1 MSVFEIKKD
10 GFYLDGKPFQVIS
23 GSIHYFRVVPEY
35 WRDRLMKLKAMG
47 CNTVETYIAWNFHE
61 PKKGQFDFAGAKDVE
76 RFVRL
81 AQEIGLYVILRPSPY
96 ICAEWEFGGFPAWLL
111 KEDGVRFRCY
121 DEKYLKHV
129 MDYYDELIPRLV
141 PLQVTHGGPVL
152 MMQVENEYGSY
163 GDDKQYLAAMRDA
176 MIVRGVDVPLV
187 TSDGPEHDMLL
198 CGQCEGVFQT
208 GNFGS
213 KAVQQ
218 FKVLEDYNIAPQ
230 MCMEFWCGWFDAW
243 GFEHKTTDAAG
254 AAQEFADMIRL
265 GHVNIYMFHGGTS
278 FGLWNGSNDYWNSE
292 KGVGYLSPDVT
303 SYDYDAVLT
312 EDGRITEKYRLFKAA
327 IEAQQGKPVEA
338 LDIPEIPRKAYGE
351 AEHIASVNLLD
362 AAKTR
367 KAVRSVTPLS
377 MERID
382 QAYGY
387 TLYHTTMVH
396 EKEILKIQL
405 VDAADRAKIYL
416 DGELILT
423 LYDRELE
430 KAYEFETPV
439 PVRKGASLDILV
451 ENMGRVNYSYK
462 LMKQRKGID
471 CAVVINNH
479 LHFGWDIH
487 RIDEETMNALD
498 VCGGWQAGA
507 PGLHTLSF
515 TVDTPADTWLELPGW
530 GKGVVI
536 LNGFTLG
543 RFWEIGPQKRL
554 YIPAPL
560 LKTGVNTLRIVESEG
575 KIGSALLCDEPSLG

>member
-1 MSVFEIKKD
+1 MSVFEIRKD
-10 GFYLDGKPFQVIS
+10 NFYLDGKPFQVIS

-35 WRDRLMKLKAMG
+35 WRDRLLKLKAMG

-61 PKKGQFDFAGAKDVE
+61 PRKGQFRFTGMADVE
-76 RFVRL
+76 RFVRT
-81 AQEIGLYVILRPSPY
+81 AQEVGLYVILRPSPY
-96 ICAEWEFGGFPAWLL
+96 ICAEWEFGGLPAWLL
-111 KEDGVRFRCY
+111 KEDGVRLRCY
-121 DEKYLKHV
+121 DETYLRHV
-129 MDYYDELIPRLV
+129 MDYYDELMPRLV

-163 GDDKQYLAAMRDA
+163 GDDKQYLAAIRDGMRA
-176 MIVRGVDVPLV
+176 RGVDVPLV

-213 KAVQQ
+213 RAVQQ
-218 FKVLEDYNIAPQ
+218 FKVLEEYGIAPQ

-243 GFEHKTTDAAG
+243 GFEHKTTDAS
-254 AAQEFADMIRL
+254 AAAKEFADMLRL

-278 FGLWNGSNDYWNSE
+278 FGLWNGSNYYFTE
-292 KGVGYLSPDVT
+292 KGEGYLSPDVT
-303 SYDYDAVLT
+303 SYDYDATLT
-312 EDGRITEKYRLFKAA
+312 EDGRVTEKYRQFKAA
-327 IEAQQGKPVEA
+327 IEAHQRRPVEA
-338 LDIPEIPRKAYGE
+338 VDIPEIPRRAYGQ
-351 AEHIASVNLLD
+351 AKRAGACDLLA
-362 AAKTR
+362 AAK
-367 KAVRSVTPLS
+367 KLPAVRSVTPVS
-377 MERID
+377 MERLGQD
-382 QAYGY
+382 YGY

-405 VDAADRAKIYL
+405 VDANDRAKIYL

-462 LMKQRKGID
+462 LIKQRKGID
-471 CAVVINNH
+471 GAVVINNH
-479 LHFGWDIH
+479 QHYGWDIYC
-487 RIDEETMNALD
+487 IDEQAMRDMACCEARAEGLPAVYDMTFD
-498 VCGGWQAGA
+498 VREK
-507 PGLHTLSF
+507 
-515 TVDTPADTWLELPGW
+515 ADTWLELPDF
-530 GKGVVI
+530 GKGVVLI
-536 LNGFTLG
+536 NGFTLG

-560 LKTGVNTLRIVESEG
+560 LREGENALRIVETEG
-575 KIGSALLCDEPSLG
+575 KAGEAWLRDEPDLG

>member
-1 MSVFEIKKD
+1 MSVFEIRKD
-10 GFYLDGKPFQVIS
+10 NFYLDGEPFQVIS

-35 WRDRLMKLKAMG
+35 WRDRLLKLKAMG

-61 PKKGQFDFAGAKDVE
+61 PKKGQFRFTGMADVE
-76 RFVRL
+76 AFVRM
-81 AQEIGLYVILRPSPY
+81 AQEVGLYVILRPSPY

-111 KEDGVRFRCY
+111 KEDGIRLRCY
-121 DEKYLKHV
+121 DEKYLRHV
-129 MDYYDELIPRLV
+129 MDYYDELMPRLV

-163 GDDKQYLAAMRDA
+163 GDDKQYLAAIRDGMRA
-176 MIVRGVDVPLV
+176 RGVDVPLV

-213 KAVQQ
+213 KAIQQ
-218 FKVLEDYNIAPQ
+218 FKVLEDYGIAPQ

-243 GFEHKTTDAAG
+243 GFEHKTTEAAG
-254 AAQEFADMIRL
+254 AAKEYADMLRL

-278 FGLWNGSNDYWNSE
+278 FGLWNGSNDY
-292 KGVGYLSPDVT
+292 GYLSPDVT

-327 IEAQQGKPVEA
+327 IEAQQGHPVAPVE
-338 LDIPEIPRKAYGE
+338 IPEIPRRAYGE
-351 AEHIASVNLLD
+351 AKPLASAPLLD
-362 AAKTR
+362 ARTQFE
-367 KAVRSVTPLS
+367 AVRSVTPVS

-479 LHFGWDIH
+479 MHFGWEIT
-487 RIDEETMNALD
+487 RFDEDAILSVEL
-498 VCGGWQAGA
+498 GAGCKA
-507 PGLHTLSF
+507 GQPGVHALSF
-515 TVDTPADTWLELPGW
+515 TVDEVADTWLELPGW
-530 GKGVVI
+530 GKGVVF

-560 LKTGVNTLRIVESEG
+560 LKEGVNTLCIVETEG
-575 KIGSALLCDEPSLG
+575 KTGRAVLCDAPDLG